1 MNLDL
6 TEEEFQLIKK
16 RRADEAAARQM
27 EEFRMSVAE
36 TAAQFF
42 RYLDNVGMG
51 PSFSEFVNGFG
62 YEGDQQKLVYECVL
76 QVRGVL
82 WK

>member
-6 TEEEFQLIKK
+6 TEEEFQLITK

-27 EEFRMSVAE
+27 EVFLISVAE
-36 TAAQFF
+36 TAAHFF

-62 YEGDQQKLVYECVL
+62 YEGEQQKLVYEYVL

>member
-1 MNLDL
+1 MKVYLEPD
-6 TEEEFQLIKK
+6 EWELIKK
-16 RRADEAAARQM
+16 RRAEREAARKH

-42 RYLDNVGMG
+42 RYLDKAGMG

-62 YEGDQQKLVYECVL
+62 YEEDDGKLVYEFVL
-76 QVRGVL
+76 QIRGVL

>member
-1 MNLDL
+1 MKVYLSEDEWN
-6 TEEEFQLIKK
+6 LIKE
-16 RRADEAAARQM
+16 RRAEKAAALKV

-42 RYLDNVGMG
+42 RYLDKAEMG

-62 YEGDQQKLVYECVL
+62 YEAEDGKLVYEYVL
-76 QVRGVL
+76 QIRQVL

>member
-1 MNLDL
+1 MKVYLKDD
-6 TEEEFQLIKK
+6 EWALIRKL
-16 RRADEAAARQM
+16 RAEKAAAEKA
-27 EEFRMSVAE
+27 EEFRMSTAE

-42 RYLDNVGMG
+42 RYLDQAGMG

-62 YEGDQQKLVYECVL
+62 YEGEDGKLVYEYVL
-76 QVRGVL
+76 QLRAVL